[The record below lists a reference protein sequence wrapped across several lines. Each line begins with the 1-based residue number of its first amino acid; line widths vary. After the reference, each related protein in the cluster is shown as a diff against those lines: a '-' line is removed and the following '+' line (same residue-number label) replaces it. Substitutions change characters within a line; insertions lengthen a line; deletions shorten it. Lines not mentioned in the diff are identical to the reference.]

1 MPSLM
6 ELTGRRAGITPNDG
20 PARAGAR
27 GDFDATARRAAFAN
41 RLSSA
46 NGRPGRMLEALSQLD
61 PMGGADFVTEAE
73 LYGIL
78 SGLGVV
84 GLSVQPLYTWTD
96 SLSDASESISEN
108 VQIVPGMCVV
118 IQLVSKGADVAA
130 AGGIIYSSPTT
141 LSTVKVGQNNV
152 NNGHPIPFVAG
163 AQPGTGRLVYEF
175 TEADGTGQTFT
186 AEANC
191 LFATGTS
198 GTWVGS
204 LFRSTAAAMVW
215 LDRHRMN

>member
-1 MPSLM
+1 MRLTIPGASPSK
-6 ELTGRRAGITPNDG
+6 TDGATGATFGAAGRRS
-20 PARAGAR
+20 R
-27 GDFDATARRAAFAN
+27 FAN
-41 RLSSA
+41 AISQSQ
-46 NGRPGRMLEALSQLD
+46 GRPSKLIEALSAID
-61 PMGGADFVTEAE
+61 PSGGADFVTEAE
-73 LYGIL
+73 VYSIL

-84 GLSVQPLYTWTD
+84 GMSVQPLYTWTD
-96 SLSDASESISEN
+96 TMSDTSEPISEN
-108 VQIVPGMCVV
+108 VQIVPGMAVV

-141 LSTVKVGQNNV
+141 LSSVKVGQNNV

-186 AEANC
+186 ADANC
-191 LFATGTS
+191 LFSTGTS

-204 LFRSTAAAMVW
+204 LFRSMAAAQIW